1 MKCKNCGKDN
11 SQDSK
16 YCANCGSDLEKQ
28 KNMPVKEKNN
38 TTLIITI
45 VLIIIIIL
53 MAIIGIGIYGLIS
66 N

>member
-28 KNMPVKEKNN
+28 KKY
-38 TTLIITI
+38 
-45 VLIIIIIL
+45 
-53 MAIIGIGIYGLIS
+53 AR
-66 N
+66 